1 MISKERSD
9 WNLQQIEYFIN
20 RRNDDIKNNQKRA
33 LNSILE
39 RNPQKIIL
47 DRLKY
52 EESCSSNKSPMVY
65 NGLNP
70 MPESW
75 RPYYSPRSNINPDAI
90 KLLAAPI
97 TLSEL

>member
-52 EESCSSNKSPMVY
+52 EESCT
-65 NGLNP
+65 
-70 MPESW
+70 
-75 RPYYSPRSNINPDAI
+75 RPIINLLMK
-90 KLLAAPI
+90 KLI
-97 TLSEL
+97 SIFKT